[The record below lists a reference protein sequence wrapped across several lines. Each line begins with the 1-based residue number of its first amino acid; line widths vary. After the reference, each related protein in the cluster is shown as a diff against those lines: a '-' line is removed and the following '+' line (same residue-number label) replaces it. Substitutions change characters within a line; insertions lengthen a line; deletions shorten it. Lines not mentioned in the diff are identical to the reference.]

1 MKKALAIILC
11 VVAVCFASCN
21 KEPEEKPNQKFI
33 GSYQGKVT
41 GNITVKGQVPG
52 MEPMEMPFDSL
63 EMDLIM
69 SITAGNKDDKVV
81 ASCTIIEENLNFQE
95 ETQIL
100 NGTVNGDAVDFD
112 PLTINRDIDSSHAN
126 ITIDLSGNKVNGITL
141 NIAGNITGDGT
152 AVIDLIPIPIPITFN
167 GTINGTLNK
176 LLAE

>member
-11 VVAVCFASCN
+11 IVAVCFASCN
-21 KEPEEKPNQKFI
+21 KEKPNQKFI
-33 GSYQGKVT
+33 GSYQGKMT
-41 GNITVKGQVPG
+41 GNITIKGQIPG
-52 MEPMEMPFDSL
+52 MDPMEMPFDSL

-81 ASCTIIEENLNFQE
+81 ANCTIMEENH
-95 ETQIL
+95 TL

-112 PLTINRDIDSSHAN
+112 PLTISRDIDGSHVN
-126 ITIDLSGNKVNGITL
+126 ITIDLSGNKVNETTL

>member
-21 KEPEEKPNQKFI
+21 KEKPNQKFI

-41 GNITVKGQVPG
+41 GNITIKGQIPG
-52 MEPMEMPFDSL
+52 MEPQEMPFDSL
-63 EMDLIM
+63 EMDLAM

-81 ASCTIIEENLNFQE
+81 ANCTIME
-95 ETQIL
+95 ETHTL

-112 PLTINRDIDSSHAN
+112 PLSISRDIDSSHAN
-126 ITIDLSGNKVNGITL
+126 ITIDLNGNKVNESTL

>member
-1 MKKALAIILC
+1 MKKVLAIILC

-21 KEPEEKPNQKFI
+21 KEKPNQKFI

-81 ASCTIIEENLNFQE
+81 ANCTFME
-95 ETQIL
+95 ETHTL

-112 PLTINRDIDSSHAN
+112 PLTISRDIDSSHAN
-126 ITIDLSGNKVNGITL
+126 ITIDLSGNKVNETTL

-152 AVIDLIPIPIPITFN
+152 AVIEFVPIPIPVTFN
-167 GTINGTLNK
+167 GTINGALNK

>member
-21 KEPEEKPNQKFI
+21 KEKPNQKFI

-41 GNITVKGQVPG
+41 GNITIKGQIPG
-52 MEPMEMPFDSL
+52 MEPQEMPFDSL
-63 EMDLIM
+63 EMDLAM

-81 ASCTIIEENLNFQE
+81 ASCTFMEENH
-95 ETQIL
+95 TL

-112 PLTINRDIDSSHAN
+112 PLTISRDIDSSHAN
-126 ITIDLSGNKVNGITL
+126 ITIDLSGNKVNESTL

-152 AVIDLIPIPIPITFN
+152 AVIDLIPIPIPVTFN
-167 GTINGTLNK
+167 GTINGALNK

>member
-11 VVAVCFASCN
+11 IVAVCFASCN
-21 KEPEEKPNQKFI
+21 KEKPNQKFI
-33 GSYQGKVT
+33 GNYQGKVT
-41 GNITVKGQVPG
+41 GNITIKGQIPG
-52 MEPMEMPFDSL
+52 MEPQEMPFDSL
-63 EMDLIM
+63 EMDLAM

-81 ASCTIIEENLNFQE
+81 ANCTIME
-95 ETQIL
+95 ETHTL

-112 PLTINRDIDSSHAN
+112 PLTISRDIEGSHAN
-126 ITIDLSGNKVNGITL
+126 ITIDLSGNKVNESTL

-152 AVIDLIPIPIPITFN
+152 AVIDLIPIPIPVTFN

>member
-21 KEPEEKPNQKFI
+21 KEKPNQKFI
-33 GSYQGKVT
+33 GSYQGKMT
-41 GNITVKGQVPG
+41 GNITIKGQIPG
-52 MEPMEMPFDSL
+52 MDPMEMPFDSL

-81 ASCTIIEENLNFQE
+81 ANCTIMEENH
-95 ETQIL
+95 TL

-112 PLTINRDIDSSHAN
+112 PLTISKDIEGSHAN
-126 ITIDLSGNKVNGITL
+126 ITIDLSGNKVNENTL

-152 AVIDLIPIPIPITFN
+152 AVIELIPIPIPVTFN
-167 GTINGTLNK
+167 GTISGALNK
-176 LLAE
+176 ILGL

>member
-11 VVAVCFASCN
+11 IVAVCFASCN
-21 KEPEEKPNQKFI
+21 KEKPNQKFI

-41 GNITVKGQVPG
+41 GNITIKG
-52 MEPMEMPFDSL
+52 MEPIEMHFDSL
-63 EMDLIM
+63 EMDLAL

-81 ASCTIIEENLNFQE
+81 ASITIMKENLNLLE
-95 ETQIL
+95 GTQTL

-112 PLTINRDIDSSHAN
+112 PLTISRDIEGSHAN
-126 ITIDLSGNKVNGITL
+126 ITIDLNGNKVNGNTL

>member
-11 VVAVCFASCN
+11 IVAVCFASCN
-21 KEPEEKPNQKFI
+21 KEKPNQKFI
-33 GSYQGKVT
+33 GNYQGKVT
-41 GNITVKGQVPG
+41 GNITIKGQIPG
-52 MEPMEMPFDSL
+52 MEPQEMPFDSL
-63 EMDLIM
+63 EMDLAM

-81 ASCTIIEENLNFQE
+81 ANCTIMEENH
-95 ETQIL
+95 TL

-112 PLTINRDIDSSHAN
+112 PLTISRDIDNSHAN
-126 ITIDLSGNKVNGITL
+126 ITIDLSGNKVNESTL

-152 AVIDLIPIPIPITFN
+152 AVIELIPIPIPVTLN